1 MSAGKRQPAR
11 PKRGAPPRTGTRS
24 TPPSRSG
31 AARSTARGTAGK
43 AQATAGK
50 AQATTGKA
58 PARGAVD
65 RNPPTGRSG
74 RTTRVGGSRT
84 WDLDGRQVEGRQAV
98 RELLLA
104 GGRKVVDVWIVEDIE
119 QSAIIEEITE
129 LAGDMRVPVRRVT
142 RGALDAEARS
152 DTPQGVLAH
161 AAPITP
167 VDFDDLCG
175 RRALN
180 GAAPFLLALDGV
192 TDPQNLGAILRSG
205 SCAGIT
211 GVVLPRHRAAHI
223 TPTVTKASAGAVEH
237 VAMAL
242 VSGLP
247 AALLRARELGVW
259 TVGLDA
265 DSDVGLFDL
274 EVGDEPVMLVVGA
287 EGKGL
292 SRLVRARCDVV
303 VSIPLWGPIS
313 SLNVGVA
320 GALACYEI
328 ARRR

>member
-1 MSAGKRQPAR
+1 MSAGKRRPAR
-11 PKRGAPPRTGTRS
+11 TKRSSDRRTGTNPI
-24 TPPSRSG
+24 PPSH
-31 AARSTARGTAGK
+31 STARGAGGK
-43 AQATAGK
+43 AQATDK
-50 AQATTGKA
+50 AQA
-58 PARGAVD
+58 RGASE
-65 RNPPTGRSG
+65 RRGPAARSA
-74 RTTRVGGSRT
+74 RTTKGAGART
-84 WDLDGRQVEGRQAV
+84 WDLGGRQVEGRQAV

-119 QSAIIEEITE
+119 HSAIIAEITE
-129 LAGDMRVPVRRVT
+129 LAGEMRVPVRRVT
-142 RGALDAEARS
+142 RGVLDAEARS
-152 DTPQGVLAH
+152 DAPQGVLAH
-161 AAPITP
+161 AAPIAP
-167 VDFDDLCG
+167 VEFDDLCR

-192 TDPQNLGAILRSG
+192 TDPRNLGALLRSG

-265 DSDVGLFDL
+265 DSDAGLFDL

-292 SRLVRARCDVV
+292 SRLVRTRCDVV
-303 VSIPLWGPIS
+303 VSLPLWGPIS

-328 ARRR
+328 ARRREGVVPGHGEAGPP